1 VSAAGARAA
10 RGSRPAIPPD
20 EVRSCVLLVLTGATV
35 SKSAIWRAA
44 GLAAGRPI
52 VVVAIAA
59 AGGMSA
65 APVQPAPVQPAPVQ
79 PAPAQP
85 APVPTRAAGEQVR
98 RTVAEAMSAVEAL
111 GATALGYIALTR
123 SPGRTL
129 VRLARTRG
137 ARAVVLDGCP
147 AAGSGGGD
155 LAAEL
160 RRRVHG
166 SGLIVEAAASER
178 GGSVHAL
185 PRRAHR

>member
-1 VSAAGARAA
+1 MSTPGARAA
-10 RGSRPAIPPD
+10 RGRRPEIGPD
-20 EVRSCVLLVLTGATV
+20 EVRSCVLLVVMGDTV
-35 SKSAIWRAA
+35 SKPAICRAA
-44 GLAAGRPI
+44 GLAAGRPV

-59 AGGMSA
+59 AGGRSVGL
-65 APVQPAPVQPAPVQ
+65 PQS
-79 PAPAQP
+79 
-85 APVPTRAAGEQVR
+85 APVPIRAVREQVR

-111 GATALGYIALTR
+111 GATALGHIAVTR

-137 ARAVVLDGCP
+137 ARAVVLDGSLAAP
-147 AAGSGGGD
+147 AAGSGGSD
-155 LAAEL
+155 LAVEL

-185 PRRAHR
+185 SRRAGM